1 MTKIM
6 SVSKVIFPDE
16 KSLEQFFVVGAEAE
30 SCRDEK
36 EAEKRAKEMTKFA
49 PKNEVSIYRV
59 IISLKKVVKS
69 HRYK

>member
-1 MTKIM
+1 MPRIM

-16 KSLEQFFVVGAEAE
+16 GSVEQFFVVGADAE
-30 SCRDEK
+30 SYRNVK
-36 EAEKRAKEMTKFA
+36 EAEQRAEEMTKFA

-59 IISLKKVVKS
+59 IITLKKVVKG